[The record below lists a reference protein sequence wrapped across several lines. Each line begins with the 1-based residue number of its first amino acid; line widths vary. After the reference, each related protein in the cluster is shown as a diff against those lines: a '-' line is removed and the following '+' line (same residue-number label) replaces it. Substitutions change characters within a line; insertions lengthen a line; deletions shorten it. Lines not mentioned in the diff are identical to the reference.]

1 MSDILNHLFVS
12 VKKTIAANLP
22 FVILIAI
29 LFSYLAVR
37 ALPENRWNGWKCC
50 STQVLL
56 TARFWARDG
65 FFNHYLL
72 GLNQG
77 YGKIIRYFDEPELQH
92 HAHGAVASNLL
103 AQKLYYTHYPVFYIA
118 PLAFMMKLGID
129 SLFVFK
135 LMAIISSLAGLAF
148 FYAFIKSISNKIAAF
163 IATLYFAVSP
173 VFTSNADILEYL
185 PLEDV
190 LGFSIMFLSIFFLS
204 RLKLKK
210 FAYYKTYFAVIW
222 ALSFLL
228 SLVSYNSTIFIFI
241 WLAGLTATYF
251 WREKLF
257 HKKIIFLS
265 LLAFL
270 ASAPILGFAIHLIQN
285 ATYLGWSDM
294 WLDIYGTYI
303 SAGNSVKL
311 DFITRIEGVIRPFF
325 SMTGIYN
332 FYTLIAPY
340 GLSKIKQIFLPNSIP
355 LIYIFSFLTVF
366 TIAIIVKIRKKLSGL
381 YWPPLSITLLL
392 LAAPLSQTFFLPF
405 VGYRDYMGRLAAPFV
420 GVLIGSVA
428 YNTFL
433 LLKEQNYLTLTKR
446 FFLFFSFFAIGLLF
460 AIQITLS
467 FIQPLPTS
475 LSNSEIRFTQY
486 VKNITAGEKAVFM
499 IDKRDMSVDD
509 KELEMRKA
517 YISSFN
523 YFPKEY
529 MIWAYFL
536 DMPLLNFIKTEYL
549 IKDLIFLEKRAEFPF
564 TVIVTSDSKV
574 LIDEIYQKL
583 RANQL
588 PLKPVEMVENR
599 YLFIVS
605 PSIP

>member
-1 MSDILNHLFVS
+1 MSDILNRLFVS
-12 VKKTIAANLP
+12 VKKIITANLP

-29 LFSYLAVR
+29 LFGYLAVR

-118 PLAFMMKLGID
+118 PLALMMKLGID
-129 SLFVFK
+129 SLFIFK
-135 LMAIISSLAGLAF
+135 LLAIITSLAGLAF
-148 FYAFIKSISNKIAAF
+148 FYAFIKSISNKFIAF
-163 IATLYFAVSP
+163 IATLYFVVSP
-173 VFTSNADILEYL
+173 VFIGNADILEYL
-185 PLEDV
+185 PMEDV
-190 LGFSIMFLSIFFLS
+190 LGFSIMFLSIFFLN

-222 ALSFLL
+222 VFSFLL
-228 SLVSYNSTIFIFI
+228 SLVSYNSNIFIFT
-241 WLAGLTATYF
+241 WLAGLTAIYF
-251 WREKLF
+251 WRENIF
-257 HKKIIFLS
+257 HKKIIFI
-265 LLAFL
+265 FL
-270 ASAPILGFAIHLIQN
+270 IALWASAPILGFAIHLIQN
-285 ATYLGWSDM
+285 AAYLGWSDM

-303 SAGNSVKL
+303 SAGNSVRL
-311 DFITRIEGVIRPFF
+311 DLLTRTEGMIRPFF
-325 SMTGIYN
+325 SITGIYN
-332 FYTLIAPY
+332 FYTLMAPY

-355 LIYIFSFLTVF
+355 LVYIFSFLIIF
-366 TIAIIVKIRKKLSGL
+366 TIAIIVKIRKKLNGL
-381 YWPPLSITLLL
+381 HWPPLSIMLLL

-405 VGYRDYMGRLAAPFV
+405 VGYRDYMGRLTAPFV
-420 GVLIGSVA
+420 GIVIGSVA
-428 YNTFL
+428 YNAFL

-446 FFLFFSFFAIGLLF
+446 FFLFTALVIVALLF
-460 AIQITLS
+460 IIQITLS
-467 FIQPLPTS
+467 LVNPLPTS

-499 IDKRDMSVDD
+499 IDKKDISVDD

-523 YFPKEY
+523 YFIGDY
-529 MIWAYFL
+529 LIWAYYF
-536 DMPLLNFIKTEYL
+536 DMPLLNFIKTDYL
-549 IKDLIFLEKRAEFPF
+549 VKDLLFLEKRAEFPF
-564 TVIVTSDSKV
+564 TVIVTSDNKV

-588 PLKPVEMVENR
+588 PLKPVEIIENR